1 MKWQFGMQC
10 KASQSFT
17 EQYFAQQCF
26 ADQCRKGIFYGAK
39 PGTVRGAGKRAA
51 EQAGQA
57 RRADRAGA
65 CPPQHAA
72 QEKRPPP
79 QPPCDGQVGFSHT
92 DMSPIELDTVPP
104 SAQLRFQPT
113 RPCTP
118 TVFFAASVPCLG
130 TAKRA
135 TLFSFLSIVMLSHF
149 KADRQR
155 ALRQAAVP
163 AWREAS
169 AKRRRRPQ
177 AAVSFTGRIFAWFSA
192 FAGGRYRRWHSRS
205 SRIRSR
211 RLSFFCAP
219 CSPRRRPRR
228 PTRQDRSRG
237 WEDS

>member
-1 MKWQFGMQC
+1 MCIRDRC

-57 RRADRAGA
+57 RRALTRRSTRHKKNGHRRT
-65 CPPQHAA
+65 PPY
-72 QEKRPPP
+72 
-79 QPPCDGQVGFSHT
+79 DGQVGFSHT
-92 DMSPIELDTVPP
+92 DMSPIELDIVSP

-113 RPCTP
+113 RLCTP

-130 TAKRA
+130 TAKKA

-163 AWREAS
+163 ALS
-169 AKRRRRPQ
+169 LIHISKRR
-177 AAVSFTGRIFAWFSA
+177 F
-192 FAGGRYRRWHSRS
+192 
-205 SRIRSR
+205 
-211 RLSFFCAP
+211 
-219 CSPRRRPRR
+219 
-228 PTRQDRSRG
+228 
-237 WEDS
+237 